1 MSILIIAEAGVN
13 HNGDIEI
20 AKSLIDAAVES
31 KVDIVK
37 FQTFSADRQVTK
49 NAGKAKYQIETTD
62 KNETQHSMLKKLE
75 LSVEM
80 HIELINYC
88 KKRNIE
94 FISTA
99 FDIQSV
105 NLLQKLGQRL
115 FKIPSGEITN
125 FPYLEHIGK
134 IGKPIILSTGM
145 STLNEIKIA
154 LEILQKSGTSKELIT
169 VLHCTTS
176 YPVPMSDV
184 NLLAMKSIKDEF
196 QVEVGYSDHTL
207 GIEIP
212 IAAVVLGAK
221 VIEKHFTLDRN
232 LPGPDH
238 KASLEP
244 NELQEMIRTIRNVEQ
259 AMGDGIKKMTP
270 SEAENRDIVRKSLVA
285 IKEIK
290 KGEIFTRENLS
301 TKRPGNGMSPMNW
314 NLIIGKSSKHNY
326 EIDELIKDES

>member
-1 MSILIIAEAGVN
+1 MSTLIIAEAGVN

-20 AKSLIDAAVES
+20 AKSLIDVAAES
-31 KVDIVK
+31 KADIVK

-49 NAGKAKYQIETTD
+49 NASKAKYQIETTD
-62 KNETQHSMLKKLE
+62 KNESQHSMLKNLE

-80 HIELINYC
+80 HSELINHC

-105 NLLQKLGQRL
+105 NLLQSLGQRL
-115 FKIPSGEITN
+115 FKIPSGELTN

-145 STLNEIKIA
+145 STLNEIKAA
-154 LEILQKSGTSKELIT
+154 LEILQKAGTSKNLIT

-184 NLLAMKSIKDEF
+184 NLFAMKSIKDEF
-196 QVEVGYSDHTL
+196 EIKVGYSDHTL

-212 IAAVVLGAK
+212 IAAVSLGAS
-221 VIEKHFTLDRN
+221 VIEKHFTLDRT

-244 NELQEMIRTIRNVEQ
+244 NELQEMIKTIRNVEQ
-259 AMGDGIKKMTP
+259 AMGDGIKKVMP
-270 SEAENRDIVRKSLVA
+270 SESENRDIVRKSIVA

-290 KGEIFTRENLS
+290 KGDIFTIENLS
-301 TKRPGNGMSPMNW
+301 TKRPGSGMSPMNW

>member
-326 EIDELIKDES
+326 EVDELIKDES

>member
-1 MSILIIAEAGVN
+1 MGVLVIAEAGVN

-20 AKSLIDAAVES
+20 AKKLIDVAADA
-31 KVDIVK
+31 KADIVK
-37 FQTFSADRQVTK
+37 FQTFNADQQVTK
-49 NAGKAKYQIETTD
+49 SASKAEYQKITTNI
-62 KNETQHSMLKKLE
+62 NESQHSMLKNLE

-80 HIELINYC
+80 HSELINHC
-88 KKRNIE
+88 KKRSIE

-105 NLLQKLGQRL
+105 NLLQSLGQRL

-125 FPYLEHIGK
+125 FPHLEHIGK

-154 LEILQKSGTSKELIT
+154 LEILEKAGTSKKLIT

-184 NLLAMKSIKDEF
+184 NLLAMSTIKDEF
-196 QVEVGYSDHTL
+196 EVKVGYSDHTL

-212 IAAVVLGAK
+212 IAAVALGAS

-244 NELQEMIRTIRNVEQ
+244 DELREMIKTIRNVEQ
-259 AMGDGIKKMTP
+259 AMGNGIKKVMP
-270 SEAENRDIVRKSLVA
+270 SETENRDIVRKSMVA

-290 KGEIFTRENLS
+290 KGDIFTSENLS

>member
-1 MSILIIAEAGVN
+1 
-13 HNGDIEI
+13 
-20 AKSLIDAAVES
+20 
-31 KVDIVK
+31 
-37 FQTFSADRQVTK
+37 
-49 NAGKAKYQIETTD
+49 
-62 KNETQHSMLKKLE
+62 MLKNLE

-80 HIELINYC
+80 HSELINHC
-88 KKRNIE
+88 KKRSIE

-105 NLLQKLGQRL
+105 NLLQSLGQSL

-154 LEILQKSGTSKELIT
+154 LEILQKAGTSKELIT

-184 NLLAMKSIKDEF
+184 NLLAMRTIKDEF
-196 QVEVGYSDHTL
+196 EVKVGYSDHTL

-212 IAAVVLGAK
+212 IAAVALGAS

-238 KASLEP
+238 QASLEP
-244 NELQEMIRTIRNVEQ
+244 NELQEMIKTIRNIEQ
-259 AMGDGIKKMTP
+259 AMGDGIKKVMP
-270 SEAENRDIVRKSLVA
+270 SEAGNRDIVRKSIVV

-290 KGEIFTRENLS
+290 KGDIFTSENLS
-301 TKRPGNGMSPMNW
+301 TKRPGNGISPMNW
-314 NLIIGKSSKHNY
+314 NLIIGKSSKNNY

>member
-1 MSILIIAEAGVN
+1 MSVLVIAEAGVN

-20 AKSLIDAAVES
+20 AKTLIDVAADA
-31 KVDIVK
+31 KADIVK
-37 FQTFSADRQVTK
+37 FQTFSADQQVTK
-49 NAGKAKYQIETTD
+49 SASKAEYQKLTT
-62 KNETQHSMLKKLE
+62 NIHESQHSMLKNLE

-80 HIELINYC
+80 HSELINHC
-88 KKRNIE
+88 KKRIIE

-105 NLLQKLGQRL
+105 NLLQSLGQRL

-154 LEILQKSGTSKELIT
+154 LDILQKAGTSKSLIT

-184 NLLAMKSIKDEF
+184 NLLAMRTIKDEF
-196 QVEVGYSDHTL
+196 EVKVGYSDHTL

-212 IAAVVLGAK
+212 IAAVALGAS

-259 AMGDGIKKMTP
+259 GIGDGIKKVMP
-270 SEAENRDIVRKSLVA
+270 SEAGNRDIVRKSIVV

-290 KGEIFTRENLS
+290 KGDIFTSENLS

>member
-1 MSILIIAEAGVN
+1 MSVLVIAEAGVN

-20 AKSLIDAAVES
+20 AKTLIDVAADA
-31 KVDIVK
+31 KADIVK
-37 FQTFSADRQVTK
+37 FQTFNADQQVTK
-49 NAGKAKYQIETTD
+49 SASKAEYQKITTNI
-62 KNETQHSMLKKLE
+62 NESQHSMLKNLE

-80 HIELINYC
+80 HSELINHC
-88 KKRNIE
+88 KKRSIE

-105 NLLQKLGQRL
+105 NLLQNLGQRL

-145 STLNEIKIA
+145 STLNEIKTA
-154 LEILQKSGTSKELIT
+154 LEILQRAGASKELIT

-184 NLLAMKSIKDEF
+184 NLLAMRTIKNEF
-196 QVEVGYSDHTL
+196 EVKVGYSDHTL

-212 IAAVVLGAK
+212 IAAVALGAS

-244 NELQEMIRTIRNVEQ
+244 NELQEMIKTIRNVEQ
-259 AMGDGIKKMTP
+259 AMGDGIKKVMS
-270 SEAENRDIVRKSLVA
+270 SEAGNRDIVRKSIVV

-290 KGEIFTRENLS
+290 KGDILTSENLS
-301 TKRPGNGMSPMNW
+301 TKRPGNGISPLNW

>member
-1 MSILIIAEAGVN
+1 MSVLVIAEAGVN

-20 AKSLIDAAVES
+20 AKTLIDVAADA
-31 KVDIVK
+31 KADIVK
-37 FQTFSADRQVTK
+37 FQTFNADQQVTK
-49 NAGKAKYQIETTD
+49 SASKAEYQKITTNI
-62 KNETQHSMLKKLE
+62 NESQHSMLKNLE

-80 HIELINYC
+80 HSELINHC
-88 KKRNIE
+88 KKRSIE

-105 NLLQKLGQRL
+105 NLLQSLGQRL

-125 FPYLEHIGK
+125 LPYLEHIGK

-145 STLNEIKIA
+145 STLNEIKTA
-154 LEILQKSGTSKELIT
+154 LEILQKAGTSKSLIT

-176 YPVPMSDV
+176 YPVPTSDV
-184 NLLAMKSIKDEF
+184 NLLAMKTIKDEF
-196 QVEVGYSDHTL
+196 EVEVGYSDHTL

-212 IAAVVLGAK
+212 IAAVALGAS

-238 KASLEP
+238 QASLEP

-259 AMGDGIKKMTP
+259 AMGDGIKEVMP

-285 IKEIK
+285 IKRIK
-290 KGEIFTRENLS
+290 KGEIFTSENLS
-301 TKRPGNGMSPMNW
+301 TKRPGNGISPLSW
-314 NLIIGKSSKHNY
+314 NLIIGKSSKNNY

>member
-1 MSILIIAEAGVN
+1 MRVLVIAEAGVN

-20 AKSLIDAAVES
+20 ARKLIDVAAEA
-31 KVDIVK
+31 KADIVK
-37 FQTFSADRQVTK
+37 FQTFNADQQVTK
-49 NAGKAKYQIETTD
+49 SAAKAEYQKITTNV
-62 KNETQHSMLKKLE
+62 NESQHSMLRNLE

-80 HIELINYC
+80 HSELIDHC

-105 NLLQKLGQRL
+105 NLLQSLGQRL

-134 IGKPIILSTGM
+134 ICKPIILSTGM
-145 STLNEIKIA
+145 STLNEIETA
-154 LEILQKSGTSKELIT
+154 LEILQKAGTSKKLIT

-176 YPVPMSDV
+176 YPVPISDV
-184 NLLAMKSIKDEF
+184 NLLAMKTIKDEF
-196 QVEVGYSDHTL
+196 EVEVGYSDHTL

-212 IAAVVLGAK
+212 IAAVALGAS

-238 KASLEP
+238 QASLEP

-259 AMGDGIKKMTP
+259 AMGDGIKKVMP
-270 SEAENRDIVRKSLVA
+270 SEAGNRDIVRKSIVV

-290 KGEIFTRENLS
+290 KGDIFTSENLS

>member
-1 MSILIIAEAGVN
+1 MSVLVIAEAGVN
-13 HNGDIEI
+13 HNGDLEI
-20 AKSLIDAAVES
+20 AKTLIDVAADA
-31 KVDIVK
+31 KADIVK
-37 FQTFSADRQVTK
+37 FQTFNADQQVTK
-49 NAGKAKYQIETTD
+49 SASKAEYQKITTNI
-62 KNETQHSMLKKLE
+62 NESQHSMLKNLE

-80 HIELINYC
+80 HSELINHC

-105 NLLQKLGQRL
+105 NLLQGLGQRL

-125 FPYLEHIGK
+125 LPYLELIGK

-145 STLNEIKIA
+145 STLNEIKTA
-154 LEILQKSGTSKELIT
+154 LEILQKAGTSKSLIT

-176 YPVPMSDV
+176 YPVPISDV
-184 NLLAMKSIKDEF
+184 NLLAMKTIKDEF
-196 QVEVGYSDHTL
+196 EVEVGYSDHTL

-212 IAAVVLGAK
+212 IAAVALGAS

-244 NELQEMIRTIRNVEQ
+244 NELQEMIKTIRNVEQ
-259 AMGDGIKKMTP
+259 AMGDGIKKVMPT
-270 SEAENRDIVRKSLVA
+270 EAGNRDIVRKSIVV

-290 KGEIFTRENLS
+290 KGDIFTSDNLS
-301 TKRPGNGMSPMNW
+301 TKRPGNGISPLNW

>member
-1 MSILIIAEAGVN
+1 MSVLVIAEAGVN
-13 HNGDIEI
+13 HNGDLEI
-20 AKSLIDAAVES
+20 AKTLIDVAADA
-31 KVDIVK
+31 KADIVK
-37 FQTFSADRQVTK
+37 FQTFNADQQVTK
-49 NAGKAKYQIETTD
+49 SASKAEYQKITTNI
-62 KNETQHSMLKKLE
+62 NESQHSMLKNLE
-75 LSVEM
+75 LGVEM
-80 HIELINYC
+80 HSELINHC
-88 KKRNIE
+88 KKRSIE

-105 NLLQKLGQRL
+105 NLLQSLGQRL

-125 FPYLEHIGK
+125 LPYLEHIGK

-145 STLNEIKIA
+145 STLNEIKTA
-154 LEILQKSGTSKELIT
+154 LEILQKAGTSKSLIT

-176 YPVPMSDV
+176 YPVPTSDV
-184 NLLAMKSIKDEF
+184 NLLAMKTIKDEF
-196 QVEVGYSDHTL
+196 EVEVGYSDHTL

-212 IAAVVLGAK
+212 IAAVALGAS

-238 KASLEP
+238 QASLEP

-259 AMGDGIKKMTP
+259 AMGDGIKEVMP

-285 IKEIK
+285 IKRIK
-290 KGEIFTRENLS
+290 KGEIFTSENLS
-301 TKRPGNGMSPMNW
+301 TKRPGNGISPLSW
-314 NLIIGKSSKHNY
+314 NLIIGKSSKNNY

>member
-1 MSILIIAEAGVN
+1 MSVLIIAEAGVN
-13 HNGDIEI
+13 HNGEIEI

-75 LSVEM
+75 LSIEM
-80 HIELINYC
+80 HIELINHC

-105 NLLQKLGQRL
+105 NLLQSLGQRL

-145 STLNEIKIA
+145 STLNEIRIA
-154 LEILQKSGTSKELIT
+154 LELLQKAGTSKNLIT

-184 NLLAMKSIKDEF
+184 NLLAMRTIKDEF
-196 QVEVGYSDHTL
+196 EVKVGYSDHTL

-212 IAAVVLGAK
+212 IAAVALGAS

-259 AMGDGIKKMTP
+259 AMGDGIKKVMP
-270 SEAENRDIVRKSLVA
+270 SETENRDVVRKSMVA

-290 KGEIFTRENLS
+290 KGEIFTSENLS

-314 NLIIGKSSKHNY
+314 ELIIGKSSKHNY
-326 EIDELIKDES
+326 EVDELIKDES

>member
-1 MSILIIAEAGVN
+1 MSVLIIAEAGVN
-13 HNGDIEI
+13 HNGEIEI

-80 HIELINYC
+80 HIELINHC

-105 NLLQKLGQRL
+105 NLLQSLGQRL

-145 STLNEIKIA
+145 STLNEIRIA
-154 LEILQKSGTSKELIT
+154 LELLQKAGTSKNLIT

-184 NLLAMKSIKDEF
+184 NLLAMRTIKDEF
-196 QVEVGYSDHTL
+196 EVKVGYSDHTL

-212 IAAVVLGAK
+212 IAAVALGAS

-259 AMGDGIKKMTP
+259 AMGDGIKQVMP
-270 SEAENRDIVRKSLVA
+270 SETENRDVVRKSMVA

-290 KGEIFTRENLS
+290 KGEIFTSENLS

-314 NLIIGKSSKHNY
+314 ELIIGKSSKHNY
-326 EIDELIKDES
+326 EVDELIKDES

>member
-1 MSILIIAEAGVN
+1 MSVLVIAEAGVN
-13 HNGDIEI
+13 HNGDIDI
-20 AKSLIDAAVES
+20 AKSLVDIAVEA
-31 KVDIVK
+31 KADIVK
-37 FQTFSADRQVTK
+37 FQTFSAERQVTK
-49 NAGKAKYQIETTD
+49 NASKAAYQKETTARD
-62 KNETQHSMLKKLE
+62 ETQYSMLKKLE
-75 LSVEM
+75 LSIDMHEELIAYCKSN
-80 HIELINYC
+80 HIEFL
-88 KKRNIE
+88 
-94 FISTA
+94 STG

-105 NLLQKLGQRL
+105 DLLQNLGQRL

-154 LEILQKSGTSKELIT
+154 LEILQKAGTSKELIT

-184 NLLAMKSIKDEF
+184 NLLAMRTIKDKFE
-196 QVEVGYSDHTL
+196 VKVGYSDHTL

-212 IAAVVLGAK
+212 IAAVALGAS

-244 NELQEMIRTIRNVEQ
+244 NELQEMIKTIRNVEQ
-259 AMGDGIKKMTP
+259 AMGDGIKKVMP
-270 SEAENRDIVRKSLVA
+270 SEAENRDIVRKSMVA

-290 KGEIFTRENLS
+290 KGDIFTSENLS
-301 TKRPGNGMSPMNW
+301 TKRPGNGISPMNW

>member
-1 MSILIIAEAGVN
+1 MSVLVIAEAGVN
-13 HNGDIEI
+13 HNGDLEI
-20 AKSLIDAAVES
+20 AKTLIDVAADA
-31 KVDIVK
+31 KADIVK
-37 FQTFSADRQVTK
+37 FQTFNADQQVTK
-49 NAGKAKYQIETTD
+49 SASKAEYQKITTNI
-62 KNETQHSMLKKLE
+62 NESQHSMLKNLE

-80 HIELINYC
+80 HSELINHC

-105 NLLQKLGQRL
+105 NLLQSLGQRL

-125 FPYLEHIGK
+125 LPYLEHIGK

-145 STLNEIKIA
+145 STLNEIKTA
-154 LEILQKSGTSKELIT
+154 LEILQKAGTSKSLIT

-176 YPVPMSDV
+176 YPVPISDV
-184 NLLAMKSIKDEF
+184 NLLAMKTIKDEF
-196 QVEVGYSDHTL
+196 EVEVGYSDHTL

-212 IAAVVLGAK
+212 IAAVALGAS

-238 KASLEP
+238 QASLEP

-259 AMGDGIKKMTP
+259 AMGDGIKEVMP

-285 IKEIK
+285 IKRIK
-290 KGEIFTRENLS
+290 KGEIFTSENLS
-301 TKRPGNGMSPMNW
+301 TKRPGNGISPMNW
-314 NLIIGKSSKHNY
+314 NLIIGKSSKNNY